1 MQGTHGTEEPAD
13 RDPVF
18 DVELAPRRHKGL
30 KKHESSLL
38 TQIRTGKVGLRAF
51 LFSRKVPE
59 VNTPL
64 CPCGRGEETPAHLV
78 IHCSGLTE
86 ERERLRRELAPHAL
100 RTSRDFAAI
109 TADRNRAPIVVK
121 WLLATGRF
129 PEFRLARRYAAL
141 QDHEAARGALGEGE

>member
-1 MQGTHGTEEPAD
+1 M
-13 RDPVF
+13 V
-18 DVELAPRRHKGL
+18 V
-30 KKHESSLL
+30 
-38 TQIRTGKVGLRAF
+38 
-51 LFSRKVPE
+51 
-59 VNTPL
+59 
-64 CPCGRGEETPAHLV
+64 
-78 IHCSGLTE
+78 HCSGLTE